1 MFKIFFNKCK
11 YFGIHAVFSLDGK
24 YSYKSIKNLMLLH
37 IFYKYLHTS
46 SVGRIFLRTI
56 MKHIIAALLLVP
68 VLAWAWQP
76 PAGKPVTATVG
87 FAPGSGNEVSF
98 RIVAAQV
105 ERTNPKLS
113 FVVQNKPGAGEIPGV
128 NWFAQQPV
136 NGTNLYIASQQGLF
150 TATELWYP
158 GQLRIN
164 PMDMEFVTTIAK
176 SPLAV
181 VANINSRINT
191 PEQFIQ
197 LLKNPPAPVNVAIG
211 ATAHRIVLEY
221 LMDSVKGDRKQVQ
234 AVLYKGPAQAVQDV
248 AGNQAEFGIM
258 PIAIARPLI
267 DAGRVK
273 AIAITSEQRLA
284 QIPRVPLWK
293 DHVPGLNVYAAWM
306 IMLPPGTP
314 AEQVHYYNKLFVP
327 AINSPEAKKMFDDNL
342 MFTVRSEQTPE
353 GVRAYI
359 SRLQAQWMPYTRK
372 ITPN

>member
-1 MFKIFFNKCK
+1 MKKI
-11 YFGIHAVFSLDGK
+11 
-24 YSYKSIKNLMLLH
+24 LL
-37 IFYKYLHTS
+37 
-46 SVGRIFLRTI
+46 
-56 MKHIIAALLLVP
+56 ALALIP
-68 VLAWAWQP
+68 TLALAWQP

-98 RIVAAQV
+98 RIVSSVA
-105 ERTNPKLS
+105 EKTNNMGNT
-113 FVVQNKPGAGEIPGV
+113 FVVQNKPGAGEIVGV
-128 NWFAQQPV
+128 NWFAQQPAT
-136 NGTNLYIASQQGLF
+136 GLNLYIASQQGLF

-158 GQLRIN
+158 GQLKIN

-181 VANINSRINT
+181 VANINSRVNT
-191 PEQFIQ
+191 PEQFIERV
-197 LLKNPPAPVNVAIG
+197 KNPQAPVNVAIG

-221 LMDSVKGDRKQVQ
+221 LMDHVKGNRQQVQ

-258 PIAIARPLI
+258 PIAIAKPLI

-273 AIAITSEQRLA
+273 VIAITSEQRLS
-284 QIPRVPLWK
+284 QLPKIPLWK

-314 AEQVHYYNKLFVP
+314 REQIDYYNRLFVP
-327 AINSPEAKKMFDDNL
+327 AINSPEAKKLFDENL
-342 MFTVRSEQTPE
+342 MFAVKSEQTSE

-359 SRLQAQWMPYTRK
+359 SRLQSQWMPYTRK
-372 ITPN
+372 INPN

>member
-1 MFKIFFNKCK
+1 MKGIF
-11 YFGIHAVFSLDGK
+11 AVV
-24 YSYKSIKNLMLLH
+24 LL
-37 IFYKYLHTS
+37 IP
-46 SVGRIFLRTI
+46 
-56 MKHIIAALLLVP
+56 A
-68 VLAWAWQP
+68 LAWAWQP

-105 ERTNPKLS
+105 ERANPKLS

-248 AGNQAEFGIM
+248 AGNQTEFGIM